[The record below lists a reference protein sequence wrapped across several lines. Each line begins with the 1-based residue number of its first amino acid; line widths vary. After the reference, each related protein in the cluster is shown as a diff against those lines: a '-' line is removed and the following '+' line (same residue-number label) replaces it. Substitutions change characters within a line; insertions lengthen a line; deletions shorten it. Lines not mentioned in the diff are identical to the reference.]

1 MRDYIIRAAACL
13 LLTVVA
19 GQAAAQT
26 DYDPANPPDPLQK
39 TKVTC
44 ATSPANA
51 GYTSGAGS
59 YVSGTTVTVS
69 TSAKTTA
76 YDFLY
81 WTLGGER
88 YTDSRTFTYTT
99 GREQVDFVAVYDYN
113 PKSPGDPQTDHHYHL
128 NLAASPAG
136 ACSFNLT
143 SGARHLAGD
152 SVTVRAYPNQYYS
165 LQGWYLDGV
174 KVGDG
179 TTCTVAM
186 PEQSVTLTAVFAY
199 DFQPADPAD
208 PASTQTDVD
217 NTLRGDVNGDGRID
231 VSDASA
237 IATYVT
243 GTTISGFIAKAAD
256 YNGDG
261 RVDVSDAS
269 AVASHVVGQ

>member
-1 MRDYIIRAAACL
+1 MLAKHIRAAACL
-13 LLTVVA
+13 LLIVVA
-19 GQAAAQT
+19 GPAAAQT

-44 ATSPANA
+44 ATSPSNA
-51 GYTSGAGS
+51 GYTTGAGT
-59 YVSGTTVTVS
+59 YVSGTQVTVS

-88 YTDSRTFTYTT
+88 YTDDRTFTYTT
-99 GREQVDFVAVYDYN
+99 GRTQADFVAVYDYN

-152 SVTVRAYPNQYYS
+152 SVTVRALPNQYYS

-174 KVGDG
+174 KVGG
-179 TTCTVAM
+179 GGTCTVAM
-186 PEQSVTLTAVFAY
+186 PERSVTLTAVFAY
-199 DFQPADPAD
+199 DYQPANPAD

-217 NTLRGDVNGDGRID
+217 NTLMGDVNGDGRVT

-237 IATYVT
+237 VVNYVIGSTPAT
-243 GTTISGFIAKAAD
+243 FNLKAAD

-261 RVDVSDAS
+261 KTTVSDAS
-269 AVASHVVGQ
+269 AIANHVIGQ